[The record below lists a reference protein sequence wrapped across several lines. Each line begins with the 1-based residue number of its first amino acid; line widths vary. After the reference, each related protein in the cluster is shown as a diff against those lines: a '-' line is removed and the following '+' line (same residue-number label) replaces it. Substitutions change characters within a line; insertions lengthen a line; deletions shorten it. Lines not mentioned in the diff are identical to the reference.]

1 MAKDRIV
8 SALESLT
15 EARFQLTRPVVT
27 IAMLKTAQQQVD
39 KAIMELT
46 RESRRQAEL
55 KD

>member
-46 RESRRQAEL
+46 RESNA
-55 KD
+55 KPTA